1 MSEPTA
7 LVGTEEGAGQLTC
20 FALAGGLGS
29 AQPLPT
35 SSKALLADL
44 PRILCGRYQ
53 LQDVLGAGGMGVVYR
68 ARDLLHEQYGEPDPF
83 LAVKLLNDEFVD
95 APDADVLL
103 YSEFAL
109 TRHLRHPNVIRLH
122 AFEVEPECQRAFVTQ
137 ELMRGIGLDKL
148 LTEQPTGLCVD
159 ELQRVAVPLLD
170 ALAYSHERGVL
181 HGDLK
186 PSNLMLTDDWP
197 RIFDFG
203 LGRALE
209 GVLTGL
215 PKLSRERFKA
225 WTPGYAAPELL
236 EGAPLS
242 TRTDVFAIGCVLYE
256 LACGKHPFPQM
267 LSTQA
272 KAQRLWAKLRPP
284 ANLPIRFWPALR
296 LALALDAD
304 IRSITPRELHDAFC
318 TIPIGRMQF

>member
-1 MSEPTA
+1 MSEPRA
-7 LVGTEEGAGQLTC
+7 LLGTEDGAGQLTC

-53 LQDVLGAGGMGVVYR
+53 LEDVLGAGGMSVVYR
-68 ARDLLHEQYGEPDPF
+68 ARDLLHEQHGEPDPY

-186 PSNLMLTDDWP
+186 PSNLMLTDDGP

-203 LGRALE
+203 LGRTLQ

-236 EGAPLS
+236 EGAQLS
-242 TRTDVFAIGCVLYE
+242 TRTDVFAMGCVLYE
-256 LACGKHPFPQM
+256 LACGKPPFPQM
-267 LSTQA
+267 LATQA
-272 KAQRLWAKLRPP
+272 KAERLWAKLRPP

-304 IRSITPRELHDAFC
+304 IRTITPRELHDAFS